1 MLNVRTFID
10 RPILSGVISVMIV
23 IVGAIGLTQLPIEQ
37 FPDIAPPTVSVRA
50 SYTGANAETL
60 QKSVVVP
67 LEEAI
72 NGVENMIYMTSN
84 ASNNGS
90 CNINVFFKQGT
101 DPNMATVNV
110 QNRVAQAQGLLPA
123 EVTRTGVNVVRRQ
136 TSTLKSLGLYSPN
149 DTYDLAFLNN
159 YFKINIEPRL
169 SRVPGVGEVDVYG
182 SNYSMRIWLDPAK
195 MAQHNL
201 MPSDITAV
209 LAEQNV
215 ESPAGTLGEESENTF
230 QYVLKYRGRYE
241 EEADYEQMVIR
252 SEPDGSVLRL
262 KDVARVEMGLQGYAI
277 EGYING
283 HQGTTSMISQTPGSN
298 ANEIIIAIDK
308 LVEEIRKDLPAD
320 MELIDLMSTKDFLDA
335 SIHSVRRTLLEAAV
349 LVVLVVLLFLR
360 SWRATLVPLVAI
372 VVSLVGTFGFL
383 YVAGF
388 SLNTLTLFALVL
400 VIGTVVDDAIVVAE
414 AVQTKMETQQ
424 THPLAPPCE
433 GGERSPL
440 TAGEDVAKENPC
452 AAAQTHSSPLPTREG
467 QGGGSAG
474 GKSATI
480 TAMRGITTALITSTL
495 VFMAVFIPVCFMG
508 GTSGIFYTHFGLTMA
523 VAVLISLINALTL
536 SPALCARLLKVKTA
550 TRSPL
555 NNRGC
560 DSTPGNS
567 AVDDSTLE
575 ECPSDIDGRPL
586 QGRYVC
592 DTLSAGPSDTA
603 VIERRRFHRL
613 PSFVQSFVSIL
624 QLIVRPFVRPFQS
637 FVQRFVKGYQSC
649 VLFFIGHKWLVGGLV
664 AAALATFFYL
674 LSTTKTA
681 LVPDE
686 DMGVIYVTVQTQPGS
701 TKSETHRMMDRIEQ
715 LITDL
720 PQIKAYSKSV
730 GVSRM
735 AGQSSNNGMFL
746 LRLKNWDE
754 RRGKGDDLKS
764 VMAEVN
770 RRVADISEA
779 KIMAFTQP
787 MISGYGATNGFELQ
801 VQDHQDRGVDSLMAV
816 TNRLIAALQARP
828 EISRAQTSFH
838 NRYPQYRLHIDAAR
852 CKRAGVSPSD
862 VLACLSGYI
871 GGTYSS
877 NMNKYSKLY
886 RVMVQAEVTAR
897 LDEQALNNMYVRA
910 KDGSMAPVSG
920 FVQLTPIMGTANLTR
935 FNLFPAIQ
943 VSGMPEK
950 GYSSGQTLK
959 AVREEAARVLPQG
972 YGFEFAG
979 MSREEASAGQH
990 TLYVFI
996 VCIVFIYLIL
1006 CALYE
1011 SLFIPLAVILSVPFG
1026 LMGSFLFAQWFG
1038 LENNIYMQTGVIM
1051 LIGLLSKTAIL
1062 LTEYASE
1069 RRRAGMSIARAAL
1082 SAAQVRLRPILMTSL
1097 TMIFGLLP
1105 MMFATGAGANGNIS
1119 LGVGTVGGM
1128 LIGTIAL
1135 LLFVPSLFVVFQQLE
1150 ERMKIH

>member
-10 RPILSGVISVMIV
+10 RPILAGVISIMIV

-90 CNINVFFKQGT
+90 ANINVFFKQGT

-123 EVTRTGVNVVRRQ
+123 EVTRTGVIVMRRQ
-136 TSTLKSLGLYSPN
+136 TSTLKSLGLYSPGG
-149 DTYDLAFLNN
+149 TYDLAFLNN

-195 MAQHNL
+195 MAQHHL

-241 EEADYEQMVIR
+241 DEADYENLVIR
-252 SEPDGSVLRL
+252 SEADGSILRL

-277 EGYING
+277 EGEING
-283 HQGTTSMISQTPGSN
+283 HPGSTCMISQTPGSN

-308 LVEEIRKDLPAD
+308 LVKEIRKDLPAD

-335 SIHSVRRTLLEAAV
+335 SIHSVERTLLEAV
-349 LVVLVVLLFLR
+349 ILVVLVVLLFLR
-360 SWRATLVPLVAI
+360 SWKATLIPLVAI
-372 VVSLVGTFGFL
+372 IVSLIGTFGFL
-383 YVAGF
+383 YIAGF

-414 AVQTKMETQQ
+414 ATQTQ
-424 THPLAPPCE
+424 LD
-433 GGERSPL
+433 
-440 TAGEDVAKENPC
+440 AGEHNRR
-452 AAAQTHSSPLPTREG
+452 AATLSAM
-467 QGGGSAG
+467 GSV
-474 GKSATI
+474 
-480 TAMRGITTALITSTL
+480 TTALITSTL

-508 GTSGIFYTHFGLTMA
+508 GTSGIFYTQFGLTMA
-523 VAVLISLINALTL
+523 VAVLISMINALTL
-536 SPALCARLLKVKTA
+536 SPALCALLLKA
-550 TRSPL
+550 
-555 NNRGC
+555 NNR
-560 DSTPGNS
+560 DNQDKRKTIMARVESM
-567 AVDDSTLE
+567 
-575 ECPSDIDGRPL
+575 
-586 QGRYVC
+586 Q
-592 DTLSAGPSDTA
+592 TA
-603 VIERRRFHRL
+603 VVARY
-613 PSFVQSFVSIL
+613 
-624 QLIVRPFVRPFQS
+624 
-637 FVQRFVKGYQSC
+637 KKC
-649 VLFFIGHKWLVGGLV
+649 VGFLMRNIWLVAISIV
-664 AAALATFFYL
+664 AAIVLFFYL
-674 LSTTKTA
+674 LTTTKTA

-701 TKSETHRMMDRIEQ
+701 TKDATHQMMNRVEK

-746 LRLKNWDE
+746 LRLKNWEE
-754 RRGKGDDLKS
+754 RRGEGDDLKS

-770 RRVADISEA
+770 RRVAGISEA

-787 MISGYGATNGFELQ
+787 MISGYGATNGFEMQ
-801 VQDHQDRGVDSLMAV
+801 VQDHQDRGVDSLMSV

-828 EISRAQTSFH
+828 EISRSQTSFN
-838 NRYPQYRLHIDAAR
+838 NRYPQYRLTVDAAR
-852 CKRAGVSPSD
+852 CKRAGVSPTD

-871 GGTYSS
+871 GGSYSS
-877 NMNKYSKLY
+877 NMNKFSKLY
-886 RVMVQAEVTAR
+886 RVMVQAEVNAR
-897 LDEQALNNMYVRA
+897 LDEQSLNNMYVRA
-910 KDGSMAPVSG
+910 SDGSMAPVSG
-920 FVQLTPIMGTANLTR
+920 FVQLKPIMGTANLTR

-950 GYSSGQTLK
+950 GYSSGQALQ
-959 AVREEAARVLPQG
+959 AVREEAARILPEG
-972 YGFEFAG
+972 YGYEFAG

-990 TLYVFI
+990 TIWVFTA
-996 VCIVFIYLIL
+996 CIIFIYLIL

-1011 SLFIPLAVILSVPFG
+1011 SLLIPFAIILSVPFG
-1026 LMGSFLFAQWFG
+1026 LMGSFVFAQWFG
-1038 LENNIYMQTGVIM
+1038 LENNIYLQTGVIM

-1062 LTEYASE
+1062 LTEYAAE
-1069 RRRAGMSIARAAL
+1069 RRRAGMSIGRAAME
-1082 SAAQVRLRPILMTSL
+1082 AARVRLRPILMTSL
-1097 TMIFGLLP
+1097 TLIFGLLP
-1105 MMFATGAGANGNIS
+1105 MMFAKGAGANGNIS

-1135 LLFVPSLFVVFQQLE
+1135 LLFVPALFVVFQTLE
-1150 ERMKIH
+1150 ERIRRK